1 MSSKVFCCIFMVL
14 FLIQITKQSNIDES
28 DLNELKK
35 LNQIL
40 SNQLYILKLKNALDE
55 QQELDKYQKRQIPN
69 KRKTL
74 KIKLNQK
81 PQQHRLF
88 IG

>member
-1 MSSKVFCCIFMVL
+1 MSSKILCCIFMVS
-14 FLIQITKQSNIDES
+14 FLIQIAKQSNTDES

-40 SNQLYILKLKNALDE
+40 SDQLYVWELKNALDK
-55 QQELDKYQKRQIPN
+55 QQELDEYQKKQTPK
-69 KRKTL
+69 KRKSL
-74 KIKLNQK
+74 RIKLNQK
-81 PQQHRLF
+81 PHQHRLF